1 MRLSLATLASLPVLV
16 ASLASTDSYRDADLP
31 QSGYLPNH
39 NLDPNVAGSSSFKNL
54 WTFTSPNPRELWL
67 AKPLVY
73 TPGGQSELVITA
85 SEMNVVRVFD
95 SKTGRVLQERTL
107 QPPFASIDS
116 NCGDIPDWIGVTGT
130 PIIDPATDIMYLFS
144 KGYKDGTTSGTANG
158 AYKMYALRI
167 PSLEDVA
174 GFPVLIDGITADN
187 DAARYFVGGVAL
199 QRPSLTELNG
209 HIVAAFGSHCGRWN
223 YTGYLVSVSKTPG
236 VGPVSMWATE
246 AAPGAP
252 KPQPLDLATETG
264 GKAGIWQSGM
274 GLPTVGNNIYFVAG
288 NGQGHV
294 NGNVPASGR
303 LPMSTLDECI
313 VKMEL
318 SAAGKL
324 TLVDYFQPYDYIGL
338 DAGDRDVGSSGLAV
352 LDASV
357 FKGAGVNRIG
367 VTAGKK
373 GRTYVVNADNLG
385 GFRQAADG
393 GDGILQTIELGGSLY
408 GGFGSYPAEGGYIYA
423 TTVGGSLVAYKLGF
437 DSKGAPQF
445 SLAGKSAWIS
455 AGRVGVG
462 QMTVT
467 SDNGK
472 IGSGIVW
479 ITDVNAGLQA
489 FRAVPQD
496 GVMVPLNLPQSQGT
510 NKFQRP
516 VFGDGRVFFHSNNN
530 KLVCFGA
537 PVNSAVNC
545 TSPVDFGS
553 LEMGSTASVKVSC
566 KANVALTQLVGCS
579 VSDASWSCSN
589 STLPMGAVA
598 AGTSFSLDV
607 TWDLSNPA
615 AKVVPGFLSGAL
627 TLFISASADYGSSTV
642 VSLRGTVVKQGAFLS
657 ATPSDIAFGRLVQRD
672 APDGLTGTA
681 LLQNVGNGTLTFTGF
696 AWQSDAGTFT
706 NLTGDGNLGSGFS
719 SSNFPAV
726 GSTLESGQEVTVPLR
741 FLQQATGSYMTKVA
755 IWSNGGS
762 AVLTLSGSV
771 NDPPAVTF
779 ELADGSGNWNA
790 LSDYKV
796 AFGDVLAGA
805 LVDKQIRVCNK
816 GGAPL
821 TITISKPPATP
832 QLFALSPNH
841 DLTEGTQV
849 PAGTCAI
856 GIVGVHAAP
865 VQPNHPSQPL
875 RALWTLSTDGN
886 DPITGQASGLHNI
899 VFESTV
905 VSKQVGPLL
914 TNGTARYQWVGCFK
928 DTTNLG
934 RNLPNSV
941 NNAAQQ
947 KTNTLQQCQALCLA
961 RGSILSGVQYHQE
974 CWCGT
979 NIKNPSTYTD
989 ESLNLC
995 TFDCTGDDTQACG
1008 GDNGH
1013 MSLYADISSFDIQGF
1028 YRSLN
1033 APSSSS
1039 SSSVPAATS
1048 TRTSTSTGAASSST
1062 IISTASSSSA
1072 DLPSSSV
1079 LCGVEHFLISHHSII
1094 SFINYLDISFID
1106 CLDLSFFE
1114 QHRCPFDS
1122 VQQWHSQHEHDRV
1135 VNYHHF
1141 EYGVVVEPNVDDGH
1155 VAPKPPDARSEA
1167 FLATDDMTLDKCAA
1181 FCSKGAY
1188 NDGAFNYFGV
1198 EYGRECFC
1206 GWDVKAAQASTSE
1219 SECSSPCAGSAIGLC
1234 GAGSRLSVYSNKTP
1248 NQIPSA
1254 PQHAPRAG
1262 DYKFLGCQTEATNG
1276 RALGGKSTASD
1287 TMTVDGCAS
1296 FCSLG
1301 GWQLMGVEYGRECF
1315 CGNLTT
1321 AGSMPAPL
1329 KDCNMVCKGNKLQY
1343 CGASSRL
1350 DLYLFSPL
1358 APSASSSAV
1367 VSTSSASSTT
1377 SSSSSADSSTILTS
1391 SSIASSSSLASPSIS
1406 SVATS
1411 SSALPESSTSP
1422 TIPPPASDPAVSS
1435 VVSSTSG
1442 DSTVT
1447 SSSSPASSL
1456 ASSVPPPTSSSSAI
1470 PVPTVPASTTA
1481 SSSADTAPSTTSG
1494 PSATAT
1500 NGYYYIGCFQD
1511 TNSGHALPG
1520 LFANNSVTPELCI
1533 DYANSKFSNSPSA
1546 TTKMPYVFL
1555 EYHHE
1560 CYGGGTFDFKGA
1572 AVTSL
1577 VGKQACKD
1585 YCYGSVSTFTTN
1597 GKATTTTGTANYCG
1611 GPKMFDLYALSTPVA
1626 FPTTGGPLVTRTV
1639 N

>member
-1 MRLSLATLASLPVLV
+1 MRLSLGALASLPVLV

-39 NLDPNVAGSSSFKNL
+39 NLNPNVAGSSSFKNL
-54 WTFTSPNPRELWL
+54 WTFTSPNPKEQWL

-73 TPGGQSELVITA
+73 TPNGQSELVITA
-85 SEMNVVRVFD
+85 SEMNIVRVFD
-95 SKTGRVLQERTL
+95 GKTGKILNTRTL
-107 QPPFASIDS
+107 QPPFTALDS

-130 PIIDPATDIMYLFS
+130 PIIDPDTDIMYLFS
-144 KGYKDGTTSGTANG
+144 KGYRDGTASGTANG
-158 AYKMYALRI
+158 VYKMYALRI

-174 GFPVLIDGITADN
+174 GFPVLIDGINADN
-187 DAARYFVGGVAL
+187 DPARYFVGGVAL

-274 GLPTVGNNIYFVAG
+274 GMPTVGNNIYFVTG
-288 NGQGHV
+288 NGQGHA

-324 TLVDYFQPYDYIGL
+324 TLIDYFQPYDYIGL

-352 LDASV
+352 LDPSV

-385 GFRQAADG
+385 GFRQAPDG
-393 GDGILQTIELGGSLY
+393 GDGVLQTIELGGSLY

-423 TTVGGSLVAYKLGF
+423 TAVGGSLVAYKLGF
-437 DSKGAPQF
+437 DSRGAPQF

-467 SDNGK
+467 SDNGRT
-472 IGSGIVW
+472 GTGIVW
-479 ITDVNAGLQA
+479 ITDVNTGLQA

-496 GVMVPLNLPQSQGT
+496 GVMVPLTLPQSQGT
-510 NKFQRP
+510 NKYQRP
-516 VFGDGRVFFHSNNN
+516 VFGDGRVFFHANNN

-553 LEMGSTASVKVSC
+553 LEIGSIASASVSC
-566 KANVALTQLVGCS
+566 KANVALTKVNGCS
-579 VSDASWSCSN
+579 VSDSSWSCSN
-589 STLPMGAVA
+589 STLPQGTVA
-598 AGTSFSLDV
+598 AGTSFSLNV
-607 TWDLSNPA
+607 TWDLSSPD
-615 AKVVPGFLSGAL
+615 AKVVPGFLTSAL
-627 TLFISASADYGSSTV
+627 TLSISASADYASSSV
-642 VSLRGTVVKQGAFLS
+642 VSVQGTIVKQGAFLS
-657 ATPSDIAFGRLVQRD
+657 ATPSDIAFGRLVLRD

-696 AWQSDAGTFT
+696 AWQNDAGTYT
-706 NLTGDGNLGSGFS
+706 NITGDGSLGSGFS

-726 GSTLESGQEVTVPLR
+726 GSSLESGQSLTVPLR
-741 FLQQATGSYMTKVA
+741 FFQQASGSYTTNVA

-779 ELADGSGNWNA
+779 ELADGSGNWNT

-796 AFGDVLAGA
+796 AFGNVLAGA

-832 QLFALSPNH
+832 QLFALNPNH
-841 DLTEGTQV
+841 ELTEGTQV

-856 GIVGVHAAP
+856 GNVGVHAAP
-865 VQPNHPSQPL
+865 VQPNHPSQSL
-875 RALWTLSTDGN
+875 RALWTISTDGN
-886 DPITGQASGLHNI
+886 DPVTGQASGLHNI

-905 VSKQVGPLL
+905 VTKQVGPLL
-914 TNGTARYQWVGCFK
+914 ANGTARYQWVGCFK
-928 DTTNLG
+928 DTSNLG

-941 NNAAQQ
+941 NNAEQQ
-947 KTNTLQQCQALCLA
+947 KTNTLQQCQTLCLA
-961 RGSILSGVQYHQE
+961 RGFILSGVQYHQE
-974 CWCGT
+974 CWCGG
-979 NIKNPSTYTD
+979 NIRNPSTYTD

-995 TFDCTGDDTQACG
+995 TFDCTGDSTQACG
-1008 GDNGH
+1008 GDYGH
-1013 MSLYADISSFDIQGF
+1013 MSLYADITSFDIQGF
-1028 YRSLN
+1028 YGLVN

-1039 SSSVPAATS
+1039 SVPVATTSS
-1048 TRTSTSTGAASSST
+1048 TRVESSST
-1062 IISTASSSSA
+1062 VISTASSSASSSVGSSTAYSSSVAPSIISSA
-1072 DLPSSSV
+1072 TSTSSPSSSI
-1079 LCGVEHFLISHHSII
+1079 GTSS
-1094 SFINYLDISFID
+1094 S
-1106 CLDLSFFE
+1106 LSSSSSTLSTSTIVSSTATSSTASSSPTSTMVMSPLNS
-1114 QHRCPFDS
+1114 RMPA
-1122 VQQWHSQHEHDRV
+1122 V
-1135 VNYHHF
+1135 VNGQWQYAGCF
-1141 EYGVVVEPNVDDGH
+1141 KDLVNNTRLLG
-1155 VAPKPPDARSEA
+1155 EA
-1167 FLATDDMTLDKCAA
+1167 FLAADDMTLDKCAA

-1198 EYGRECFC
+1198 EYSRECFC
-1206 GWDVKAAQASTSE
+1206 GWDVKAAQTSTSE
-1219 SECSSPCAGSAIGLC
+1219 SECSSSCAGSPIGLC
-1234 GAGSRLSVYSNKTP
+1234 GAGNRLSVYNNTIP
-1248 NQIPSA
+1248 NQTPTV
-1254 PQHAPRAG
+1254 PQHIPRAN
-1262 DYKFLGCQTEATNG
+1262 DYKFLGCQTEGANG
-1276 RALGGKSTASD
+1276 RALTGKFTAAD
-1287 TMTVDGCAS
+1287 TMTVEDCAS
-1296 FCSLG
+1296 FCSVD
-1301 GWQLMGVEYGRECF
+1301 GWQFMGVEYARECF
-1315 CGNLTT
+1315 CGNSTN
-1321 AGSMPAPL
+1321 AGSVPAPL
-1329 KDCNMVCKGNKLQY
+1329 GDCNMVCKGNKFQY
-1343 CGASSRL
+1343 CGASNRL
-1350 DLYLFSPL
+1350 DLYQFSPL
-1358 APSASSSAV
+1358 APSAP
-1367 VSTSSASSTT
+1367 SSTVL
-1377 SSSSSADSSTILTS
+1377 ST
-1391 SSIASSSSLASPSIS
+1391 SSIASTSSSTISSSSL
-1406 SVATS
+1406 V
-1411 SSALPESSTSP
+1411 
-1422 TIPPPASDPAVSS
+1422 SDPAVSS
-1435 VVSSTSG
+1435 AVSSTSG
-1442 DSTVT
+1442 VSALT

-1456 ASSVPPPTSSSSAI
+1456 VSSTPPSTSSSSTI
-1470 PVPTVPASTTA
+1470 PVPTIPASTTA
-1481 SSSADTAPSTTSG
+1481 SSSIDTAPSTTTG
-1494 PSATAT
+1494 PIATAT

-1533 DYANSKFSNSPSA
+1533 EYANSKFSNSPTS

-1560 CYGGGTFDFKGA
+1560 CYGGATFDFKGA

-1577 VGKQACKD
+1577 VGNQACKD

-1597 GKATTTTGTANYCG
+1597 GKTTTTTGTANYCG
-1611 GPKMFDLYALSTPVA
+1611 GPRMFDLYAVSTPVA